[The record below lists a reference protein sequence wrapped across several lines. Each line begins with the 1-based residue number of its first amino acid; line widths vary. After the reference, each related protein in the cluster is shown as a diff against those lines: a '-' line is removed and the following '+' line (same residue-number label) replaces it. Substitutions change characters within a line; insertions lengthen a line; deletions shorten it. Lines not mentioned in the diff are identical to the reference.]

1 MMDIVKTKKK
11 MKEDPTL
18 KKMVLLSKKDEILLD
33 LDGDCLADAGLMD
46 STGDGRVDTL
56 AIDLTGDNEF
66 NLYFMDTRN
75 NNLPDVVFYDEE
87 SNGDLRLVGIGE
99 GIEGTLQAA
108 AARTQGQNLFAD
120 PDDSRIF
127 ETPLRVLRD
136 EASFTFLRAYP
147 TTEVTGIAR

>member
-1 MMDIVKTKKK
+1 MYDMTDIIKTKKR

-18 KKMVLLSKKDEILLD
+18 KKMVLLSRKDEILLD

-87 SNGDLRLVGIGE
+87 SNGDLRLVTVRFWQRNMKPARLRRRSQSW
-99 GIEGTLQAA
+99 TL
-108 AARTQGQNLFAD
+108 L
-120 PDDSRIF
+120 
-127 ETPLRVLRD
+127 
-136 EASFTFLRAYP
+136 
-147 TTEVTGIAR
+147 

>member
-1 MMDIVKTKKK
+1 MYDMTDIIKTKKR

-18 KKMVLLSKKDEILLD
+18 KKMVLLSRKDEILLD

-56 AIDLTGDNEF
+56 AIDLTGD
-66 NLYFMDTRN
+66 
-75 NNLPDVVFYDEE
+75 DVVFYDEE

-108 AARTQGQNLFAD
+108 AARVYRALLAEEY
-120 PDDSRIF
+120 
-127 ETPLRVLRD
+127 ETGKVEKAL
-136 EASFTFLRAYP
+136 
-147 TTEVTGIAR
+147 TELDALVKDARTKLVR

>member
-1 MMDIVKTKKK
+1 MTDIVKTKQR

-18 KKMVLLSKKDEILLD
+18 KKMVLLSSKSEIILD

-46 STGDGRVDTL
+46 SVGDGRVDTL
-56 AIDLTGDNEF
+56 AVDLTGDNEF

-75 NNLPDVVFYDEE
+75 NDLPDVVFYDEK

-108 AARTQGQNLFAD
+108 AARLLAESYESEKVEKALCELDQLVKD
-120 PDDSRIF
+120 
-127 ETPLRVLRD
+127 
-136 EASFTFLRAYP
+136 
-147 TTEVTGIAR
+147 ARTKLVR

>member
-1 MMDIVKTKKK
+1 MYDMTDIIKTKKR

-18 KKMVLLSKKDEILLD
+18 KKMVLLSRKDEILLD
-33 LDGDCLADAGLMD
+33 LDGDSLADAGLMD

-87 SNGDLRLVGIGE
+87 SNARVYRALLAEEYETGKVEKALTELDALVKD
-99 GIEGTLQAA
+99 
-108 AARTQGQNLFAD
+108 ARTKLV
-120 PDDSRIF
+120 R
-127 ETPLRVLRD
+127 
-136 EASFTFLRAYP
+136 
-147 TTEVTGIAR
+147 

>member
-1 MMDIVKTKKK
+1 MYDMTDIIKTKKR
-11 MKEDPTL
+11 MKEDPTF
-18 KKMVLLSKKDEILLD
+18 KKMVLLSRKDEILLD

-108 AARTQGQNLFAD
+108 AARVYRALLAEEY
-120 PDDSRIF
+120 
-127 ETPLRVLRD
+127 ETGKVEKAL
-136 EASFTFLRAYP
+136 
-147 TTEVTGIAR
+147 TELDALVKDARTKLVR